1 MGKKYKAD
9 KISIGGHTL
18 DADRMVIL
26 DSVIEGGA
34 HSEAGYISSFT
45 DTNTQLT
52 DAEIAAMGYIKTYTD
67 TNTNTQLTSAQIAAM
82 GYLSTATG
90 LEVFRSEKNI
100 DDPGTYMFAQDD
112 GGWTGGARLAGAHNG
127 YGVISMHLHADDYYG
142 QIHLSAQTGDMGIR
156 FQNASS
162 TWGSI
167 YTVHTSKHFSTADVA
182 NGKTAH
188 GWGNHASAGYL
199 TSYTDTNTQLSQAQ
213 VGAYAVD
220 EGFIKTYTDTNTQ
233 LTSAQIAEMGY
244 TSNTGTVTTVGVTA
258 GVGISVSIANRTT
271 EPQITLTNTG
281 YYFQGANTGYV
292 GSGGMQNWNSQESTP
307 NLNPNTNWFT
317 SLRIGHGHPVDY
329 YSNTLGIQMTGSDS
343 GRIYTRNIAG
353 GTAGSWKK
361 YYHTGDFS
369 TADVAKGVTAH
380 GWSNHADAGYLT
392 SYTDTNTQLT
402 PAQVLTSIKAVDGS
416 GSGLDADTVDGSHAN
431 LSYGAG
437 KQYDFTING
446 DADTFYPV
454 VIHGASNARMTRLT
468 IFRGYS
474 ETAPSTWNTASHK
487 GGLTLDM
494 DVRFGGWGG
503 YPNMMNVHDFGEIY
517 SRICGGA
524 AWTAHT
530 MKFVVWLRGGGASYH
545 IDSPSTNLSIEVN
558 DSTSA
563 ENYVSTNTWYS
574 YDHPTAA
581 YDRTVVAKNLTEADT
596 GANAL
601 LAYMPIRSNGNQN
614 KAISGVDGLGYIS
627 STGSMRA
634 PYFYD
639 LNDTSYYLDP
649 ASSSNLF
656 SVTAQHFYGNITGNA
671 STATTA
677 TTATKATNLYGLGY
691 IQSTSSGTS
700 YGNNYQVRENYGGGS
715 NTAIEGA
722 PTLSFHWSGV
732 VASSIMMQA
741 SGRIGIYNN
750 PGTGYDDFIASTIT
764 ASSSHRAP
772 IFYDSNDTN
781 YYLNPAGTSTLNVI
795 NATGGTSTEWN
806 AAHGW
811 GNHADAGYT
820 GDQDL
825 SGYFPISGGSLTG
838 SANITG
844 ATADFTTV
852 SSWNLAAKAGD
863 GNGYSFWGTGT
874 SYKISM
880 GNSSIYHYGDVPG
893 YSIKTQMDSGSTDRG
908 FTWGRVG
915 AVPIASLN
923 STSGIFTT
931 EGAIKAPVF
940 YDSNDTGYYLNP
952 SATSNL
958 NIVQAVQFQGSLAG
972 TASNANTLDG
982 FSSESFLRSD
992 ADDTVNA
999 GVTYTWT
1006 RTDTAG
1012 LIFTNN
1018 SYNTKLYMGGWT
1030 TTNSNNIS
1038 RIRTSNGNLHIDSA
1052 ANGNTY
1058 LNWYSGG
1065 DVKTNSLLQSDASLR
1080 APIFYDSNNT
1090 SYYVDAGSTTQLNHL
1105 KVNST
1110 FGSRTLTAGSTG
1122 YVLENRGTGGAT
1134 FRFDG
1139 DSFIFYGGGGVG
1151 NVFEMNQD
1159 GNSTGRT
1166 SLRAPIFYDSND
1178 TGYYLNPA
1186 STSRL
1191 NEIQTSDSGAAPR
1204 YDTAF
1209 YVIQGQHWYGDTGSQ
1224 VMYIGESGSP
1234 VRLRGNL
1241 RIGGNAN
1248 ADSGMKLTVDGSSNA
1263 TSSFR
1268 APIFYDTNN
1277 TGYYLNPA
1285 STSNLNAL
1293 TLAGTATASNFI
1305 LSSDERKKTKIKDLP
1320 RNNINT
1326 NWKSFEMK
1334 NDEGEYRTGVIA
1346 QELEETHPEFVN
1358 TDPEGFK
1365 SVKYIDLL
1373 IAKIAELE
1381 ARLEKL
1387 EK

>member
-1 MGKKYKAD
+1 MGKKYTTD
-9 KISIGGHTL
+9 IISIGDHSL
-18 DADRMVIL
+18 DAPGMVQIDAL
-26 DSVIEGGA
+26 IADGL
-34 HSEAGYISSFT
+34 HSEAGYLTEESGT
-45 DTNTQLT
+45 TRLT
-52 DAEIAAMGYIKTYTD
+52 DAEIAEMGYIKTYTD
-67 TNTNTQLTSAQIAAM
+67 T
-82 GYLSTATG
+82 
-90 LEVFRSEKNI
+90 
-100 DDPGTYMFAQDD
+100 
-112 GGWTGGARLAGAHNG
+112 
-127 YGVISMHLHADDYYG
+127 
-142 QIHLSAQTGDMGIR
+142 
-156 FQNASS
+156 
-162 TWGSI
+162 
-167 YTVHTSKHFSTADVA
+167 
-182 NGKTAH
+182 
-188 GWGNHASAGYL
+188 
-199 TSYTDTNTQLSQAQ
+199 DTNTQLSDAQ
-213 VGAYAVD
+213 IAEMGY
-220 EGFIKTYTDTNTQ
+220 IKTYTDTDTNTQ

-258 GVGISVSIANRTT
+258 GVGISVSIANGTT

-292 GSGGMQNWNSQESTP
+292 GSGGMQNWNTQESTP

-343 GRIYTRNIAG
+343 GRIYTRTIAG
-353 GTAGSWKK
+353 GGKGTWKK

-369 TADVAKGVTAH
+369 TADVADGKTAH
-380 GWSNHADAGYLT
+380 GWGNHADAGYLT
-392 SYTDTNTQLT
+392 SYTDTDTNTQLTSAEIAAMGYTGDQDLSSYHRSNGETYSKGSGNHMNLKHTTAGGYSEFSMSNDSDEKLVIGSIGSGYTSTAWAGSRYIYSTAGELRIKAATNLRLYSGGHAHTGNLAVTFDSNQEAVFTGRIQAGGGTSTEWNTAHGWGDHADEGYKTTDNNTQLT

-545 IDSPSTNLSIEVN
+545 IDSPSTTLSIEVN

-614 KAISGVDGLGYIS
+614 KVISGVDGLGYIS

-639 LNDTSYYLDP
+639 SNDTSYYLDP
-649 ASSSNLF
+649 ASSSNL
-656 SVTAQHFYGNITGNA
+656 STVTAQHFYGNLTGNA
-671 STATTA
+671 SSATIAAAYLPLAGGTL
-677 TTATKATNLYGLGY
+677 TGDITVGSGN
-691 IQSTSSGTS
+691 TSSNIYMADSDGT
-700 YGNNYQVRENYGGGS
+700 QR
-715 NTAIEGA
+715 
-722 PTLSFHWSGV
+722 
-732 VASSIMMQA
+732 
-741 SGRIGIYNN
+741 RI
-750 PGTGYDDFIASTIT
+750 
-764 ASSSHRAP
+764 H
-772 IFYDSNDTN
+772 
-781 YYLNPAGTSTLNVI
+781 
-795 NATGGTSTEWN
+795 
-806 AAHGW
+806 
-811 GNHADAGYT
+811 
-820 GDQDL
+820 
-825 SGYFPISGGSLTG
+825 
-838 SANITG
+838 
-844 ATADFTTV
+844 
-852 SSWNLAAKAGD
+852 
-863 GNGYSFWGTGT
+863 
-874 SYKISM
+874 
-880 GNSSIYHYGDVPG
+880 
-893 YSIKTQMDSGSTDRG
+893 
-908 FTWGRVG
+908 
-915 AVPIASLN
+915 
-923 STSGIFTT
+923 
-931 EGAIKAPVF
+931 
-940 YDSNDTGYYLNP
+940 
-952 SATSNL
+952 
-958 NIVQAVQFQGSLAG
+958 
-972 TASNANTLDG
+972 
-982 FSSESFLRSD
+982 
-992 ADDTVNA
+992 
-999 GVTYTWT
+999 
-1006 RTDTAG
+1006 
-1012 LIFTNN
+1012 
-1018 SYNTKLYMGGWT
+1018 
-1030 TTNSNNIS
+1030 TNSN
-1038 RIRTSNGNLHIDSA
+1038 RIGFLTSGNGWGAYCDN
-1052 ANGNTY
+1052 NGH
-1058 LNWYSGG
+1058 WYS
-1065 DVKTNSLLQSDASLR
+1065 DYSMR

-1090 SYYVDAGSTTQLNHL
+1090 GYYLNPVSGSNLHTVNANRFSASTNGSITIGDDSATYTYHDSSTRSKVYVSSSYPVITLNSTHGSNANHGPTLQFSHNGYDSNRQWVMGTGATGQKLDFGTAQPTNKNPHAGIAGYDGVTLMRMTVAGNVGIGGDWGYQGAIENPSYPLHVQGTAASTVDFRAPIFYDSNNTNYYVDAGSTTQLNHL
-1105 KVNST
+1105 SVNST
-1110 FGSRTLTAGSTG
+1110 FKSRNFTAGSLG
-1122 YVLENRGTGGAT
+1122 YQLENRNAGGAT

-1139 DSFIFYGGGGVG
+1139 DTFIFYGGGGVG
-1151 NVFEMNQD
+1151 NVFEMNQS
-1159 GNSTGRT
+1159 GYAQASS
-1166 SLRAPIFYDSND
+1166 SLRAPIFYDSDD
-1178 TGYYLNPA
+1178 TNYYVNPNTTTTA
-1186 STSRL
+1186 LKIKGAIDVTS
-1191 NEIQTSDSGAAPR
+1191 SHSGGNIALH
-1204 YDTAF
+1204 YNYNNTDT
-1209 YVIQGQHWYGDTGSQ
+1209 Y
-1224 VMYIGESGSP
+1224 
-1234 VRLRGNL
+1234 RGNMVMFMSEPGVTHDGGGIGCNIATNSPYYGRAINHGYGVYL
-1241 RIGGNAN
+1241 RFDKTSGHFEFWNTQSTAGNS
-1248 ADSGMKLTVDGSSNA
+1248 SGRGTRRFHGDASGNTFSSA
-1263 TSSFR
+1263 SSR

-1285 STSNLNAL
+1285 STSNLNVL

>member
-34 HSEAGYISSFT
+34 HSEA
-45 DTNTQLT
+45 
-52 DAEIAAMGYIKTYTD
+52 
-67 TNTNTQLTSAQIAAM
+67 
-82 GYLSTATG
+82 
-90 LEVFRSEKNI
+90 
-100 DDPGTYMFAQDD
+100 
-112 GGWTGGARLAGAHNG
+112 
-127 YGVISMHLHADDYYG
+127 
-142 QIHLSAQTGDMGIR
+142 
-156 FQNASS
+156 
-162 TWGSI
+162 
-167 YTVHTSKHFSTADVA
+167 
-182 NGKTAH
+182 
-188 GWGNHASAGYL
+188 
-199 TSYTDTNTQLSQAQ
+199 
-213 VGAYAVD
+213 
-220 EGFIKTYTDTNTQ
+220 
-233 LTSAQIAEMGY
+233 GY

-292 GSGGMQNWNSQESTP
+292 GSGGMQNWNTQESTP
-307 NLNPNTNWFT
+307 SLNPTTDWFT

-329 YSNTLGIQMTGSDS
+329 YSNTLGIQMTGGDS
-343 GRIYTRNIAG
+343 GRIYTRTITG
-353 GTAGSWKK
+353 GSAGSWKK

-380 GWSNHADAGYLT
+380 GWGNHADEGYLT
-392 SYTDTNTQLT
+392 SYTDTDTNTQLTTAQIAAMGYIKENEDRRHKVLRFTGEGSNSNNSVINYGIYQEGGAWTHPYPDLVIGMHTGIKIGGAQGYNGTRFYSDAPGRSGAVELMSVGDGDGNVRVTNVAYAGNSFRAPIFYDSNDTNYYLNPAGTSSINGLELNGDVDMKDQVGRWITSDVFNDAIGWNNSYGVYIGSNVGGTHYLRGNGTFTTDGSTYTLYHTGNLPSIPSGNSIIDWTANQGSTNIHSGNYTNTNTQLT

-416 GSGLDADTVDGSHAN
+416 GSGLDADTVDGSHSN

-454 VIHGASNARMTRLT
+454 VINGASNARMTRLT

-503 YPNMMNVHDFGEIY
+503 YPNMINVHDFGEIY

-545 IDSPSTNLSIEVN
+545 IDSPNINLSIEVN

-563 ENYVSTNTWYS
+563 ENYKTTNTWYS
-574 YDHPTAA
+574 YEHSNAA
-581 YDRTVVAKNLTEADT
+581 YVVTVVAKNLTEADT

-614 KAISGVDGLGYIS
+614 KVISGVAGLGYIS

-639 LNDTSYYLDP
+639 SNDTSYYLDP

-656 SVTAQHFYGNITGNA
+656 SVTAQHFYGNLTGNA
-671 STATTA
+671 STATT
-677 TTATKATNLYGLGY
+677 ATNLYGLGY

-700 YGNNYQVRENYGGGS
+700 YQNNYQVRENYGKGS
-715 NTAIEGA
+715 NTAIAGA

-732 VASSIMMQA
+732 VASSIMMEA

-772 IFYDSNDTN
+772 IFYDSDNTG
-781 YYLNPAGTSTLNVI
+781 YYLNPASTSNLNVI
-795 NATGGTSTEWN
+795 NATGGSSNNWN
-806 AAHGW
+806 TAYGW

-825 SGYFPISGGSLTG
+825 SGYFPKSGGSLTG

-863 GNGYSFWGTGT
+863 GNGYSFWGTADN
-874 SYKISM
+874 YKISM
-880 GNSSIYHYGDVPG
+880 GNSGIYHYGDVPG

-940 YDSNDTGYYLNP
+940 YDSNNTGYYLNP
-952 SATSNL
+952 SSTSNL

-972 TASNANTLDG
+972 TASNANTLDS

-1030 TTNSNNIS
+1030 TTNSNDIS
-1038 RIRTSNGNLHIDSA
+1038 RIRTSSGNLHIDSA

-1090 SYYVDAGSTTQLNHL
+1090 
-1105 KVNST
+1105 
-1110 FGSRTLTAGSTG
+1110 
-1122 YVLENRGTGGAT
+1122 
-1134 FRFDG
+1134 
-1139 DSFIFYGGGGVG
+1139 
-1151 NVFEMNQD
+1151 
-1159 GNSTGRT
+1159 
-1166 SLRAPIFYDSND
+1166 
-1178 TGYYLNPA
+1178 
-1186 STSRL
+1186 
-1191 NEIQTSDSGAAPR
+1191 
-1204 YDTAF
+1204 
-1209 YVIQGQHWYGDTGSQ
+1209 
-1224 VMYIGESGSP
+1224 
-1234 VRLRGNL
+1234 
-1241 RIGGNAN
+1241 
-1248 ADSGMKLTVDGSSNA
+1248 
-1263 TSSFR
+1263 
-1268 APIFYDTNN
+1268 
-1277 TGYYLNPA
+1277 GYYLNPA
-1285 STSNLNAL
+1285 STSNLNGL
-1293 TLAGTATASNFI
+1293 TVNGTITGNISGTAAAADDAKLLNGIDSSRIVYGHGDRKSTRADSVGIMSTTQNSGFHYGSSPTDGPTTDWNNWITCAGGAWTGGNNYDFKISHPFHSDKLYVGRMENGVNKGWRQIFTTGMSVDIGNNNFTGAAFYDANNTAYYINPASTSNLNVLVLAGTATASNFI